1 MPCLILAPQYK
12 EVIDKPAR
20 VQRRA
25 TMVVGCWGTCP
36 VRRGWGISA
45 GSAWRGDGFGGPNS
59 SPPGR
64 VGRRLRQS
72 QHLQG
77 GAWQEEKKA
86 METDRNQRGSD
97 WTTREDAFIQ
107 DSEVVGQVAQRLC
120 NLYPWGLSGPDGLK
134 LWAAWS
140 ELTLLC
146 AGGWT
151 RDHLRPLAAHVIQ
164 RGILWSLQRNWY
176 RFVIL
181 HFTSVILWN
190 SSEKLTDV
198 VVCCAD

>member
-12 EVIDKPAR
+12 KVIDKPAW

-59 SPPGR
+59 SLPGR

-107 DSEVVGQVAQRLC
+107 DSEVVGVGCPEAVQSLSLGALRTWRAKAVSSLVWADPALCRRL
-120 NLYPWGLSGPDGLK
+120 D
-134 LWAAWS
+134 
-140 ELTLLC
+140 
-146 AGGWT
+146 
-151 RDHLRPLAAHVIQ
+151 
-164 RGILWSLQRNWY
+164 
-176 RFVIL
+176 
-181 HFTSVILWN
+181 
-190 SSEKLTDV
+190 
-198 VVCCAD
+198 